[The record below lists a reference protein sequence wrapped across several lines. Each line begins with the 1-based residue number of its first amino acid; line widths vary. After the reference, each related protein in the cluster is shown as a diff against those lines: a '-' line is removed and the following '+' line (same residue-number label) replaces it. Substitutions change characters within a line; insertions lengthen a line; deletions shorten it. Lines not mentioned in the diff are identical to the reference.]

1 MGAVRT
7 AKASSKAGAGIV
19 KNANAAPL
27 SRGTHSKWKE
37 LSSHET
43 WACLRR
49 KNGGRGQVQGS
60 VQTCT

>member
-27 SRGTHSKWKE
+27 SRGTHSKWQE
-37 LSSHET
+37 LSSQET
-43 WACLRR
+43 LACLRR